1 METNEKIIPIKEE
14 SKTQT
19 TNQTKLNFKQP
30 GTKIINKLP
39 SWSLEPPLEIN
50 RSKTKW
56 VTKNG

>member
-50 RSKTKW
+50 RSKTK
-56 VTKNG
+56 